1 MNKENYTIHQRGDVK
16 WLTFPQLDV
25 YPELVHAF
33 TTRYS
38 GVSTGEKSSW
48 NFGKG
53 PDETWDNIRENY
65 RILGE
70 VLSKD
75 RGCAVD
81 REHMVRTDQTHTA
94 NVLKVTEAHL
104 GMGILRPRE
113 YTDIDGLVTNRR
125 GITLITSHGDCN
137 ALFFYDPVQPAI
149 GLAHSGWKGTL
160 QEIGGE
166 VIRRMQ
172 EEYGSRPEDIIVGIG
187 PALCQTCFEVDE
199 DVAQMFYEKKE
210 HWRGLAFQQDVAV
223 CSETGETKRKHYI
236 DLKAVVKDTLLRK
249 GVQEINIHD
258 MELCT
263 KCGPGAELFYSY
275 RRQRGKNGN
284 MVSAMMLK

>member
-1 MNKENYTIHQRGDVK
+1 MKTENYKIHQHGDVK
-16 WLTFPQLDV
+16 WLTFPELDA

-33 TTRYS
+33 TTRHG

-53 PDETWDNIRENY
+53 PDETWDNILENY

-70 VLSKD
+70 VLS
-75 RGCAVD
+75 VD

-94 NVLKVTEAHL
+94 NVLKVTEEHL
-104 GMGILRPRE
+104 GMGITRPRE
-113 YTDIDGLVTNRR
+113 YKNIDGLVTNLR
-125 GITLITSHGDCN
+125 GISLITSHGDCN
-137 ALFFYDPVQPAI
+137 ALFFYDPVQHAI

-160 QEIGGE
+160 QEIGAE
-166 VIRRMQ
+166 VIRMMG
-172 EEYGSRPEDIIVGIG
+172 EEYGSQPEDIVVGIG

-199 DVAQMFYEKKE
+199 DVAQMFYEKNPA
-210 HWRGLAFQQDVAV
+210 WRDMAFRRDVGV

-236 DLKAVVKDTLLRK
+236 DLKAVVQETLRRR
-249 GVQEINIHD
+249 GVQPENIHD

-275 RRQRGKNGN
+275 RRQKGKNGN
-284 MVSAMMLK
+284 MVSAMMLRE